1 MSNLTTE
8 LDQRLQAYLWSVS
21 LREPPLYQRLRE
33 ETAHLPEHNFQVAPE
48 QGQFLA
54 LLVELTGARRVLEIG
69 SFTGYSALWMAGAMP
84 EEGRMVCCDVN
95 ETWTGIARRYWE
107 EAGLGDRIELRL
119 APAMDTLDGL
129 LADGAAGTFD
139 LAFIDA
145 DKANYVHYYR
155 RCLRL
160 VRQGGLICLDNTLWA
175 GRVADPDDH
184 APETEAIR
192 AFNALIHEDPA
203 VSLSLVP
210 IGDGLTVARKR

>member
-1 MSNLTTE
+1 MSNRTTE
-8 LDQRLQAYLWSVS
+8 LDHRLQVYLWSVS
-21 LREPPLYQRLRE
+21 LREPPLYRRLRE
-33 ETAHLPEHNFQVAPE
+33 ETAHLPEHQCQIAPE

-69 SFTGYSALWMAGAMP
+69 SFTGYSALWLAGALP
-84 EEGRMVCCDVN
+84 EEGRLLCCDIN
-95 ETWTGIARRYWE
+95 PAWTAIAQRYWD

-119 APAMDTLDGL
+119 APALDTLDSL
-129 LADGAAGTFD
+129 LADGACGTFD

-145 DKANYVHYYR
+145 DKLNYAHYYR

-160 VRQGGLICLDNTLWA
+160 MRPGGLICLDNTLWA

-184 APETEAIR
+184 EPDTEAIR

-203 VSLSLVP
+203 VTLSLVP
-210 IGDGLTVARKR
+210 IGDGLTLARKR